1 MSAEF
6 ILDVKKRFNEK
17 PPIAS
22 NRGKQWGKI
31 SFDNLVFVPAQLAK
45 KPVDY
50 YTEKISSQTIIGKRS
65 AKPIVLQ
72 TPILIGAMSFGAL
85 SKEAKIA
92 LAKASTLAGTIA
104 NTGEG
109 GVLKEEQENAKYLI
123 VQYSTGRF
131 GINEEVLQKA
141 HAVEIK
147 IGQSAKPGQG
157 GLLPKEKIT
166 EEIARIR
173 NVSKDK
179 DVHSPASHP
188 DIKNINDLKQKIK
201 WLKKITKGA
210 PIILKLGACSE
221 KDIELAIQA
230 NPDIIAIDGKAGG
243 TGAAPE
249 IILNEVGLPTL
260 SVLSKARMIL
270 DKHKAPQELWIGGGL
285 NTAADFAKALALGA
299 DAVFCA
305 TAFMIAMGCI
315 YCGRCWTGQCPV
327 GIATQDE
334 QLREKFDSAKNIS
347 QIVNFIKNS
356 TEEIKMI
363 AGACGEN
370 DIHRLN
376 KKHLRSLD
384 ILTSKITKV
393 PLV

>member
-6 ILDVKKRFNEK
+6 ILDIKKRFNEK